1 MAQIVIQLNV
11 SSDSKS
17 KSDKFTGCDSDG
29 EDLGMSKLV

>member
-17 KSDKFTGCDSDG
+17 DKFTGCDSEG
-29 EDLGMSKLV
+29 EDLGISKLV